1 MLTESP
7 KCTNE
12 NVCEDIG
19 EEQFLLK
26 TPHSRMLGGTEYS
39 WCKAL
44 GGGTGITVLALHFEQ
59 GVDPIQL
66 QEVVHAVQRK
76 YPRLRS
82 KLVRINGNPAFSV
95 CPHPYVEVEF
105 VESATTSE
113 ILSQISSPNGS
124 SPVNDDSSTDEIS
137 IDSDGYVSDTDCQ
150 DWQYL
155 VEHEL
160 NINPWVE
167 SPDFQQPKD
176 MLIAKLYHLPQDNS
190 SLFILR
196 IHTSI
201 CDRASAATILKEML
215 HAFYEKK
222 FGHPPPQRASPSQTE
237 GCDFNE
243 EDLNFMAIEDAIP
256 KGKAN
261 KPFWAHGIDLL
272 GYSLGSRRHSYLPFE
287 DPQSPRRSQVVR
299 LCLSSEETTRLQNA
313 CEIEKT
319 TISGALTAAGL
330 KATAVLKDLGDQS
343 ENYAVTTLVDCRSLV
358 DNNLPINV
366 VGFYHSAIINTHS
379 INEAANFWE
388 LARRCSNALETAVK
402 NRKHFTDIGDVN
414 FLMCQAIQYPSL
426 TPSSSLRTSHI
437 VVFEGPMIDDMGEL
451 EKAIGLKDYMG
462 CSSIHGV
469 GPSIAV
475 FDTIRNGALDCAC
488 VYPAPLHSKKQMQTL
503 ISCMKS
509 ILVSVSKN

>member
-237 GCDFNE
+237 G
-243 EDLNFMAIEDAIP
+243 
-256 KGKAN
+256 
-261 KPFWAHGIDLL
+261 
-272 GYSLGSRRHSYLPFE
+272 YSLGSRRHSYLPFE

-402 NRKHFTDIGDVN
+402 NRKHFTDI
-414 FLMCQAIQYPSL
+414 
-426 TPSSSLRTSHI
+426 
-437 VVFEGPMIDDMGEL
+437 DDMGEL